1 MHHRSKIV
9 VWLSAFLALLLVLA
23 MVLPFVY
30 QVLAAGTASENQ
42 QLADIAKRQ
51 EELQSAIRAAE
62 AEKTDK
68 IAQKQAYDEV
78 LYLLNNQMSAIEAE
92 EKKLNEKIETLE
104 DQIEEQNQE
113 LEERTELFRNRAAAL
128 YEEGGISYL
137 DILLNASSFSDF
149 LQRMEISQEM
159 FEYDKTRMDK
169 IKSIRAQL
177 ESDKEELVVAQ
188 EEQLAKKEELK
199 QKEQEQK
206 EQLTALNQVLS
217 EINKNIETMEEM
229 ETKLAK
235 EQEQIQATIRQRE
248 QQQKNSGTL
257 GTYSGGSMIWPTP
270 STRYITSQ
278 YGYRIHPILGTRRF
292 HSGVDIGAGQ
302 GANILAANSGT
313 VIYSGVNGGYGNCL
327 IIDHGGGIKTLYGH
341 CSKLLVSNGETVSA
355 GQLIAYVGSTGL
367 SNGPHLHF
375 EIYVN
380 GSTVDPLSYY

>member
-9 VWLSAFLALLLVLA
+9 IWLSAFLALLLVFA

-30 QVLAAGTASENQ
+30 QVLAAATTSESQ

-68 IAQKQAYDEV
+68 IAKKQAYDEV
-78 LYLLNNQMSAIEAE
+78 LYLLDNQMSAIEAE
-92 EKKLNEKIETLE
+92 EKKLSEKIEALE
-104 DQIEEQNQE
+104 DQIEEQNRE

-257 GTYSGGSMIWPTP
+257 GTYSGGSMVWPTP

-278 YGYRIHPILGTRRF
+278 YGYRIHPILGTKRF